1 MTTND
6 FSFNEDEQDV
16 LQELFNIAIGSAS
29 AVIAEMMEVFVNMH
43 VPSTEI
49 TNMAGLK
56 SHVEERTSPNENYF
70 IANQIYSGEISGE
83 TVFFVNGSDTKNLV
97 VHLED
102 SYDEGLANDVF
113 LELSNI
119 ITAGFIGKLGELLE
133 TDFSLAQPTIE
144 RRMGKNLISFSPNE
158 LETKV
163 IIANMEVDLEG
174 VNVRG
179 MFFLLSKTAAFVKLK
194 KAVERY
200 IQILQEE

>member
-1 MTTND
+1 MTTD
-6 FSFNEDEQDV
+6 EYSFNEDEQDV

-56 SHVEERTSPNENYF
+56 VHVEEKTIPNHNYF
-70 IANQIYSGEISGE
+70 IANQIYTGEISGE
-83 TVFFVNGSDTKNLV
+83 TVFFANESDTKNLV
-97 VHLED
+97 VHLEG
-102 SYDEGLANDVF
+102 SYDEALANDVF

-119 ITAGFIGKLGELLE
+119 ITAGFIGKLSELLE

-144 RRMGKNLISFSPNE
+144 CRTGKNLISFSPNE

-200 IQILQEE
+200 IQILQDE